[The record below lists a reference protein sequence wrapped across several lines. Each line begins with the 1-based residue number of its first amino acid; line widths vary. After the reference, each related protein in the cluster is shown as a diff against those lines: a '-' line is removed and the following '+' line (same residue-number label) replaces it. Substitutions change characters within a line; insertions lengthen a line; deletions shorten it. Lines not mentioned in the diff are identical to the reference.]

1 MGGNLSCPAGFE
13 EGGFLSCRSTCPPEF
28 KHVQEGGGAAGPPV
42 LKCVSVR
49 RNNRFFTLTALRP
62 ADRDQPLSVEYET
75 EVDRVKTEAARV
87 LAEVDADIQ
96 ETRLLNDASDS
107 RSKQV
112 RDYSKIESDYAV
124 FTEQRKVTD
133 EIEKTKESLKPLRP
147 PTAPAS
153 DMEKERREIT
163 DIARRNLFF
172 IQVALF
178 LVVLAMLCYLILPQD
193 SANLIAFALLSVGIA
208 MGFFLKG

>member
-13 EGGFLSCRSTCPPEF
+13 EGGFFSCQAACPSEF
-28 KHVQEGGGAAGPPV
+28 KSVRDGGGSLGPPV
-42 LKCVSVR
+42 AKCVSVR
-49 RNNRFFTLTALRP
+49 RNDRFFTLNLLRP
-62 ADRDQPLSVEYET
+62 ADPNEPLPSEYEA
-75 EVDRVKTEAARV
+75 ELDRIKTEKARV
-87 LAEVDADIQ
+87 LGMVDTDVQ
-96 ETRLLNDASDS
+96 ETRLQRDAIDA
-107 RSKQV
+107 RSKNV
-112 RDYSKIESDYAV
+112 SDYSKIQSDYAA
-124 FTEQRKVTD
+124 FSEQRKVAD

-163 DIARRNLFF
+163 EIAKRNLFF

-178 LVVLAMLCYLILPQD
+178 LVVLAMLGYIVFPLD
-193 SANLIAFALLSVGIA
+193 SANLIAFALLSVGVA

>member
-13 EGGFLSCRSTCPPEF
+13 EGGFFSCRAVCPSEF
-28 KHVQEGGGAAGPPV
+28 KFIQEGGGASGPPI

-49 RNNRFFTLTALRP
+49 RNNRFFKLQTLRP
-62 ADRDQPLSVEYET
+62 QDPDKPLPPEFQAELNHVRT
-75 EVDRVKTEAARV
+75 EKARV
-87 LAEVDADIQ
+87 LGEVDDDIQ
-96 ETRLLNDASDS
+96 QERLLQEAGDA
-107 RSKQV
+107 RSKNV
-112 RDYSKIESDYAV
+112 SDYSKIQSDYAV
-124 FTEQRKVTD
+124 YTEQRKVAD

-163 DIARRNLFF
+163 EIAKRNMFF

-178 LVVLAMLCYLILPQD
+178 LVVLAMLSYVIFPLE

-208 MGFFLKG
+208 IGFFLKG